1 MIKVEH
7 VLLLLLLR
15 PLPIVAGTS
24 FLFSESLLVIMVG
37 YSEDISFSLT
47 RTAHTEW
54 FRCLRHQM
62 SLILPESIVLSQVI
76 T

>member
-1 MIKVEH
+1 MIKVKH
-7 VLLLLLLR
+7 GLALT
-15 PLPIVAGTS
+15 PLPTAAGTS
-24 FLFSESLLVIMVG
+24 FLFSKSLLVIMVG
-37 YSEDISFSLT
+37 YAEDISFSLT